1 MRGKNMSII
10 TTEKLT
16 KHFKSVVAVD
26 NLGISVP
33 EGSLY
38 GFLGP
43 NGAGKTTTIK
53 MLTGFL
59 KPDSGHFMIKG
70 QKVNFGDTGYMQ
82 SIGFLPDVPSYYK
95 YMTGQQFLEMCAHF
109 QKCDTKGIHNLLKN
123 TGLYNVKDR
132 KLGAYSR
139 GMKQRLGI
147 AQALVN
153 DPAVLILDEPVSAL
167 DPMGRK
173 DILDM
178 LASLKGSKTIFFST
192 HILSDV
198 ERICDHAAII
208 NEGKLV
214 LEGSINDISA
224 IGGKNRINLEIDTL
238 SDTLTNSLKEA
249 EWVQDFTVDGVQY
262 SIATEDDKF
271 AGREIPRLLTES
283 GVVLIKYEQSEPTL
297 EDIFVKVVNG

>member
-1 MRGKNMSII
+1 MSVIKTNAI
-10 TTEKLT
+10 T
-16 KHFKSVVAVD
+16 KHFKTVTAVK
-26 NLGISVP
+26 NLAITVP
-33 EGSLY
+33 EGSIY

-59 KPDSGHFMIKG
+59 KPDEGDFEIMGK
-70 QKVNFGDTGYMQ
+70 KVDFGDTGYMKD
-82 SIGFLPDVPSYYK
+82 IGFLPDVPSYYK
-95 YMTGQQFLEMCAHF
+95 YMTGREFLEMCAHF
-109 QKCDTKGIHNLLKN
+109 QKSNTSMIPELLKK
-123 TGLYNVKDR
+123 TGLTKAGGR

-153 DPAVLILDEPVSAL
+153 DPKILILDEPVSAL

-173 DILDM
+173 DVLDM
-178 LASLKGSKTIFFST
+178 LAALKGSKTIFFST

-214 LEGSINDISA
+214 LEGSIDEIA
-224 IGGKNRINLEIDTL
+224 GLGGKGRIILEVDSDSERL
-238 SDTLTNSLKEA
+238 SESIA
-249 EWVQDFTVDGVQY
+249 RASWVLDFTHEGNTY
-262 SIATEDDKF
+262 SISPTEKAD
-271 AGREIPRLLTES
+271 AGREIPQLLAAS
-283 GVVLIKYEQSEPTL
+283 GVSLIKYEQSEPTL

>member
-1 MRGKNMSII
+1 MSII
-10 TTEKLT
+10 KTEKLT
-16 KHFKSVVAVD
+16 KHFKNVVAVD
-26 NLGISVP
+26 NLGINVP

-59 KPDSGHFMIKG
+59 KPDSGYFEVMG
-70 QKVNFGDTGYMQ
+70 QKVNFGDTSYMQ
-82 SIGFLPDVPSYYK
+82 NIGFLPEAPSYYK
-95 YMTGQQFLEMCAHF
+95 YMSGQEFLEMCAHF
-109 QKCDTKGIHNLLKN
+109 QKRKTNGIQDLLRN
-123 TGLYNVKDR
+123 TGLYNVKNR

-208 NEGKLV
+208 NEGKLL

-224 IGGKNRINLEIDTL
+224 LGGRSRINLEIDTV
-238 SDTLTNSLKEA
+238 SDVLTKLLNEA
-249 EWVQDFTVDGVQY
+249 PWVQDFTFEGVQY
-262 SIATEDDKF
+262 SIAANDDKL
-271 AGREIPRLLTES
+271 AGREIPHLLTEAD
-283 GVVLIKYEQSEPTL
+283 VALVKYEQSEPTL

>member
-1 MRGKNMSII
+1 MSII
-10 TTEKLT
+10 KTEKLT
-16 KHFKSVVAVD
+16 KNFKNVVAVN
-26 NLGISVP
+26 NLEITVP

-59 KPDSGHFMIKG
+59 KPDNGHFEIMG
-70 QKVNFGDTGYMQ
+70 QKVSFGDTGYMQ
-82 SIGFLPDVPSYYK
+82 NIGFLPDVPTYYK
-95 YMTGQQFLEMCAHF
+95 YMSGQDFLEMCAHF
-109 QKCDTKGIHNLLKN
+109 QKCSTSGIDNLLKE
-123 TGLYNVKDR
+123 TGLFKVKNR

-147 AQALVN
+147 AQALIN

-208 NEGKLV
+208 NEGKLI
-214 LEGSINDISA
+214 LEGSINDISEL
-224 IGGKNRINLEIDTL
+224 GGSNRINLEINKE
-238 SDTLTNSLKEA
+238 SDILTKSLKEA
-249 EWVQDFTVDGVQY
+249 SWVSEFSNEDAHY
-262 SIATEDDKF
+262 SIAAKDNKH
-271 AGREIPRLLTES
+271 AGREIPQLLIDANVEL
-283 GVVLIKYEQSEPTL
+283 VKYELSEPTL
-297 EDIFVKVVNG
+297 EDIFVKVVNGL

>member
-1 MRGKNMSII
+1 MSVIKTNKI
-10 TTEKLT
+10 T
-16 KHFKSVVAVD
+16 KHFKSVTAVN
-26 NLGISVP
+26 NLAITVP
-33 EGSLY
+33 KGSIY

-59 KPDSGHFMIKG
+59 KPDEGDFEIMGK
-70 QKVNFGDTGYMQ
+70 KVDFGDTGYMK

-95 YMTGQQFLEMCAHF
+95 YMTGREFLEMCAYF
-109 QKCDTKGIHNLLKN
+109 QKSDTSGIPELLKK
-123 TGLYNVKDR
+123 TGLTKAGGR

-153 DPAVLILDEPVSAL
+153 DPEILILDEPVSAL

-173 DILDM
+173 DVLDM
-178 LASLKGSKTIFFST
+178 LAALKGSKTIFFST

-208 NEGKLV
+208 NEGELV
-214 LEGSINDISA
+214 LEGSIDEIA
-224 IGGKNRINLEIDTL
+224 GLGGKGRIILEVD
-238 SDTLTNSLKEA
+238 SDSARLA
-249 EWVQDFTVDGVQY
+249 ESINGAQWVLDFTREGNTYFISPAEKAD
-262 SIATEDDKF
+262 
-271 AGREIPRLLTES
+271 AGREIPPLLTAA
-283 GVVLIKYEQSEPTL
+283 GVSLIKYEQSEPTL

>member
-16 KHFKSVVAVD
+16 KHFKNVVAVD
-26 NLGISVP
+26 NLEISVP

-59 KPDSGHFMIKG
+59 KPDSGHFKVKD

-109 QKCDTKGIHNLLKN
+109 QKCDTKGIQNLLKN
-123 TGLYNVKDR
+123 TGLYNVKNR

-224 IGGKNRINLEIDTL
+224 IGGKNRINLEIDTV
-238 SDTLTNSLKEA
+238 SDALTNSLKEA
-249 EWVQDFTVDGVQY
+249 EWVQDFTSDGLLY

-271 AGREIPRLLTES
+271 AGREIPRLLAEA

>member
-1 MRGKNMSII
+1 MSVIKTNTI
-10 TTEKLT
+10 T
-16 KHFKSVVAVD
+16 KHFKTVTAVN
-26 NLGISVP
+26 NLAITVP
-33 EGSLY
+33 EGSIY

-59 KPDSGHFMIKG
+59 KPDQGDFEIMGK
-70 QKVNFGDTGYMQ
+70 KVDFGDTGYMKD
-82 SIGFLPDVPSYYK
+82 IGFLPDVPSYYK
-95 YMTGQQFLEMCAHF
+95 YMTGREFLEMCAHF
-109 QKCDTKGIHNLLKN
+109 QKSNTSMIPELLKK
-123 TGLYNVKDR
+123 TGLTKAGGR

-153 DPAVLILDEPVSAL
+153 DPKILILDEPVSAL

-173 DILDM
+173 DVLDM
-178 LASLKGSKTIFFST
+178 LAALKGSKTIFFST

-214 LEGSINDISA
+214 LEGSIDEIA
-224 IGGKNRINLEIDTL
+224 GLGGKGRIILEVD
-238 SDTLTNSLKEA
+238 SDSERLA
-249 EWVQDFTVDGVQY
+249 ESIAGASCVLDFTHEGNTY
-262 SIATEDDKF
+262 SISPTEKAA
-271 AGREIPRLLTES
+271 AGREIPQLLAAS
-283 GVVLIKYEQSEPTL
+283 GVSLIKYEQSEPTL

>member
-1 MRGKNMSII
+1 MSVI
-10 TTEKLT
+10 KSNQLT
-16 KHFKSVVAVD
+16 KHFKNVTAVE
-26 NLGISVP
+26 NLDLSVP

-59 KPDSGHFMIKG
+59 KPDNGNFEIMGK
-70 QKVNFGDTGYMQ
+70 KVDFGDTNYMQ
-82 SIGFLPDVPSYYK
+82 NIGFLPDVPSYYK
-95 YMTGQQFLEMCAHF
+95 YMTGMEFLEMCAHF
-109 QKCDTKGIHNLLKN
+109 QKCDTKGIPDLLKT
-123 TGLYNVKDR
+123 TGLYKVRDR

-153 DPAVLILDEPVSAL
+153 DPAILILDEPVSAL

-178 LASLKGSKTIFFST
+178 LVSLKESKTIFFST

-208 NEGKLV
+208 NEGKLL
-214 LEGSINDISA
+214 LEGSISEIA
-224 IGGKNRINLEIDTL
+224 KLGGAGRIILSIDSGDDLL
-238 SDTLTNSLKEA
+238 SPSLTAAAWVKEFTYDGK
-249 EWVQDFTVDGVQY
+249 EYIIETVDDANPGKEVPSLLVDKGI
-262 SIATEDDKF
+262 SI
-271 AGREIPRLLTES
+271 R
-283 GVVLIKYEQSEPTL
+283 KYEQAEPTL